1 MSGIRH
7 YSFREGDRSEYLA
20 NYLLSGLGLVTAITR
35 QEDIGFDFYC
45 QLADQ
50 EHGYLTFGYPF
61 VIQVKSSGIDRITY
75 GNSDINKW
83 KKENIE
89 WLFKF
94 ELPFFIGIVDKA
106 KMQIDIYN
114 CSTLRFLLIAN
125 LFPSIIEFE
134 FMKSKSTSETKKPYK
149 EVLKNWSDKNK
160 GDGHKH
166 IINIGKPLVTITNND
181 IYNNTKILVQKKNI
195 LRKAITMEQNN
206 ILFKKLELPYFHW
219 IKTINTN
226 NDFTLNWFY
235 FVSHD
240 ETTLTNHYKT
250 LGPGL
255 LSLAINLRANQ
266 QEELLKQLSPI
277 LRKIPKD
284 IIPCGMEKSFPG
296 IFDNNINHE

>member
-1 MSGIRH
+1 MSGIRL

-20 NYLLSGLGLVTAITR
+20 NYLLSGLGLVTVVPR

-50 EHGYLTFGYPF
+50 EKGNLTFGYPF
-61 VIQVKSSGIDRITY
+61 IIQIKSDSIDKISY
-75 GNSDINKW
+75 GSSKMSEW
-83 KKENIE
+83 KREHIK
-89 WLFKF
+89 WLFRL
-94 ELPFFIGIVDKA
+94 ELPFLIGIVNK
-106 KMQIDIYN
+106 KQMQIDIYN
-114 CSTLRFLLIAN
+114 CSTLRFLFVEN
-125 LFPSIIEFE
+125 PNPSVIEF
-134 FMKSKSTSETKKPYK
+134 KPKISQVTSDIGKPHR
-149 EVLKNWSDKNK
+149 EAIENWTDTDK
-160 GDGHKH
+160 GDGHKYT
-166 IINIGKPLVTITNND
+166 IDMGNPLVTITNDD
-181 IYNNTKILVQKKNI
+181 IYNHQILAHKKHI
-195 LRKAITMEQNN
+195 LRNVVVMEQNN
-206 ILFKKLELPYFHW
+206 ILFKRLELPYFHW

-235 FVSHD
+235 YVSHD
-240 ETTLTNHYKT
+240 ETTLTNHYRT

-284 IIPCGMEKSFPG
+284 IIPSGLERSFPG